1 MAWRERESPPTTH
14 MIMSMRR
21 QDMASWLAVA
31 ELVDNCFDAKATEVR
46 IVFDDAA
53 KTICIADNGVG
64 APDPAAICTMG
75 EHNSEGRGTSGRYGI
90 GAKDAVLAL
99 GTAVHVKS
107 VRLGVCRVVKCDFDV
122 QVATGKWS
130 LFEDDYECADRNGTA
145 VTVCN
150 VLRMIKHTLLAK
162 KLGSIFAP
170 AIRSGSKIWCGDILC
185 EAPDLVDVTEYRCG
199 EGEIRGKRYS
209 WWAGIRKD
217 GQDVDGGWRFEF
229 KHRCL
234 DETSCNRAY
243 GTEGLDIHK
252 FYGVITLIEPDDADD
267 DELWT
272 VNKHKTSA
280 DELQDLCEHI
290 FPEVKD
296 LLEQCEAEHSL
307 SIGADVARDVG
318 VGLTEALRNQRKRE
332 KRQSSEDCGSG
343 TVKPA
348 NSGKK
353 RRRAARVSDQDGSV
367 EEYINPVTGKR
378 YDIKFID
385 DDRYGHVTGD
395 KKANV
400 VYLGR
405 LHPYWQQHLGD
416 RDVVQSAAMHMLA
429 GHAITTEDEQQPI
442 LSVIVQDSSANS
454 KLFKTV
460 SNIAEMVAS
469 STAVEA
475 AN

>member
-1 MAWRERESPPTTH
+1 MAWREREAPPETH
-14 MIMSMRR
+14 MITSMRR
-21 QDMASWLAVA
+21 QDMSSWLAIA
-31 ELVDNCFDAKATEVR
+31 ELVDNCFDAKASEVSIFKDTNER
-46 IVFDDAA
+46 TV
-53 KTICIADNGVG
+53 CVSDNGVG
-64 APDPAAICTMG
+64 APDPSAICTMG
-75 EHNSEGRGTSGRYGI
+75 KHNSEGRGTSGRYGI
-90 GAKDAVLAL
+90 GAKDAILSL
-99 GTAVHVKS
+99 GTCVHVKS
-107 VRLGVCRVVKCDFDV
+107 VRSGMCRLCKCDFDV
-122 QVATGKWS
+122 QYATGKWS
-130 LFEDDYECADRNGTA
+130 LLEDEYECDDQDGTIVTISKVTRNIQLSSLQA
-145 VTVCN
+145 N
-150 VLRMIKHTLLAK
+150 LSR
-162 KLGSIFAP
+162 IFAP
-170 AIRSGSKIWCGDILC
+170 ALRNGCVINVNGYVCK
-185 EAPDLVDVTEYRCG
+185 APDLVDVTDYRCG

-318 VGLTEALRNQRKRE
+318 VGLTEALGNQRKRE

-353 RRRAARVSDQDGSV
+353 RRRAARVSDEDGSV

-405 LHPYWQQHLGD
+405 LHPYWKQHLGD
-416 RDVVQSAAMHMLA
+416 REVVQSAAMHMLA

-442 LSVIVQDSSANS
+442 LSVIVQDSNANS